1 MKAFCFS
8 NVLLASPIILGV
20 SFPLL
25 AHPLRNPHQLH
36 EQPLLQQGLQQ
47 QQLKFHRQL
56 RLNQHRQVDEFLNQ
70 RQQQFRQQL
79 KQRQQ
84 HRDIERKRFLQ
95 QRPIK
100 R

>member
-1 MKAFCFS
+1 MKAFCLS
-8 NVLLASPIILGV
+8 SVWLASPIILGMP
-20 SFPLL
+20 FPLL

-36 EQPLLQQGLQQ
+36 QQPLLQQGLQQ
-47 QQLKFHRQL
+47 QLRFHRQL
-56 RLNQHRQVDEFLNQ
+56 RLNQYRQVDEFLNQ
-70 RQQQFRQQL
+70 RRQQFRQQL